1 MQRGAHDSI
10 VKLSTG
16 AIESVEVMVR
26 VLLQERSWFVVGLL
40 CCTKGGFWSQCA
52 GLHVPFYIFYL
63 WKGVA
68 LITQRVLPP
77 GTPLVAAATHLPRH
91 LAVFNAIQ

>member
-1 MQRGAHDSI
+1 MGSNPTILTYYLVLLTHPIKLFEAHIGSI
-10 VKLSTG
+10 RQPRRMKGLPSTG

-52 GLHVPFYIFYL
+52 GLHAFLYF
-63 WKGVA
+63 
-68 LITQRVLPP
+68 
-77 GTPLVAAATHLPRH
+77 
-91 LAVFNAIQ
+91 